1 MRRRPRDRGFTLI
14 EVLVALA
21 ILSIAVVAAIQGFAQ
36 GLRLLKLSGDHQHAM
51 LIADQKAREIVIPK
65 AGQDQGEDE
74 HGGRVFTWETT
85 TTEIIAPDL
94 TADGTKNPTW
104 RIFQIDVKV
113 RWDDRREVEVTTLR
127 TAAATS
133 EMGSARPTGI
143 TPGTPTTP
151 GTTPGTTPR
160 TVGPPR

>member
-1 MRRRPRDRGFTLI
+1 MTKPQQAGFTLI

-65 AGQDQGEDE
+65 AGQDQGEDQ
-74 HGGRVFTWETT
+74 HDGRVFTWETI

-94 TADGTKNPTW
+94 TADGTKTPTW
-104 RIFQIDVKV
+104 RVFQIDVKV
-113 RWDDRREVEVTTLR
+113 RWDNKREIEVTTLR
-127 TAAATS
+127 TAAAAP
-133 EMGSARPTGI
+133 EMGTAQATGT
-143 TPGTPTTP
+143 TPGVPTTP
-151 GTTPGTTPR
+151 GTTPGTTRR
-160 TVGPPR
+160 TVTSPR